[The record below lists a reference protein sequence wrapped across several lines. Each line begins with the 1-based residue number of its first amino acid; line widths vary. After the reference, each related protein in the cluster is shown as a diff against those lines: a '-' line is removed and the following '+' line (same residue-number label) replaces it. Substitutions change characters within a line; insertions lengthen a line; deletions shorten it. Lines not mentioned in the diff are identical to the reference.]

1 MVLKLNTEF
10 TYLFLVIRSVDRL
23 PARSTSPA
31 PGPSARPLPSDVLEG
46 QNLHLVVPQK
56 SLLEVP
62 GRGETVVHLEVVL
75 FDTALQ
81 DTL

>member
-1 MVLKLNTEF
+1 MLILSDNVA
-10 TYLFLVIRSVDRL
+10 YLFLFVRSVDRL
-23 PARSTSPA
+23 SRSSTSPA
-31 PGPSARPLPSDVLEG
+31 PGVSARPLPSDVLEG